1 MSAGYVAAQHDRML
15 AGLVKDCYVVAV
27 DLAASPPVCR
37 VSDGEWVSGWVR
49 WHSIAAGKA
58 RHWRAPSLNE
68 QGTLISASGDVAQ
81 GTFIPGLY
89 GNGGPPPDN
98 RDHVEVWR
106 FEDGGSLIY
115 DWQANSYSIT
125 LPSGTVTIKVGSLAG
140 DATPLPEAVQP
151 FPHLLI
157 VQPLDPNAQPYYFNL
172 DTAAFDELRRS
183 TEFRWASQ
191 ERLTRRP
198 AQQAVGIGEEKIT
211 LKGAIFP
218 GFKGGLK
225 QLDTLRSLCS
235 QLKPLT
241 LTTGYGD
248 VLGTWCLKN
257 VEEEQT
263 ALLQGGIP
271 RKQAF
276 TLEFARYG
284 DDLQNV

>member
-1 MSAGYVAAQHDRML
+1 MAYMEQLQAGVKYLATAGETGRRSLDGMLGPVNGAISEITGATSELEGLPIIGPAIGAKLQRVMRGVNAAQ
-15 AGLVKDCYVVAV
+15 AKVGAVVATYNQASRAV
-27 DLAASPPVCR
+27 SQIDERLGVLKEQAAKASTA
-37 VSDGEWVSGWVR
+37 
-49 WHSIAAGKA
+49 INKIAGKIS
-58 RHWRAPSLNE
+58 PSL
-68 QGTLISASGDVAQ
+68 
-81 GTFIPGLY
+81 
-89 GNGGPPPDN
+89 
-98 RDHVEVWR
+98 
-106 FEDGGSLIY
+106 
-115 DWQANSYSIT
+115 ANIVPT
-125 LPSGTVTIKVGSLAG
+125 AAFAT
-140 DATPLPEAVQP
+140 DATPAVEAVKP

-157 VQPLDPNAQPYYFNL
+157 IQPLKPEATPYYFNL

-198 AQQAVGIGEEKIT
+198 AQQAVGMGEEKIT

-225 QLDTLRSLCS
+225 QLDTLRAVGA
-235 QLKPLT
+235 QLLPLS

-257 VEEEQT
+257 IEEEQS

-271 RKQAF
+271 RKQGF
-276 TLEFARYG
+276 TLEFTRYG

>member
-1 MSAGYVAAQHDRML
+1 MAYMEQLQSGLKNLAAAGETGRRSLDGMMGPVNGAISEISGAASELEGIPIVGPAVGAKLQRVMRSVNAAQ
-15 AGLVKDCYVVAV
+15 AKVGQVVATYNKATRAV
-27 DLAASPPVCR
+27 SQIDERMGELKEQAARASTA
-37 VSDGEWVSGWVR
+37 
-49 WHSIAAGKA
+49 INKIAGKVS
-58 RHWRAPSLNE
+58 PSLINIVP
-68 QGTLISASGDVAQ
+68 T
-81 GTFIPGLY
+81 
-89 GNGGPPPDN
+89 
-98 RDHVEVWR
+98 
-106 FEDGGSLIY
+106 
-115 DWQANSYSIT
+115 
-125 LPSGTVTIKVGSLAG
+125 GSLAG

-225 QLDTLRSLCS
+225 QLDTLRSLGS